1 MAPPTPDVGGLQAI
15 VRQRLLSDVFDA
27 SCDKCP
33 GWMVLVVDNPALR
46 VISSALGMYELMEK
60 RVTIV
65 ESLTKVRAPF
75 KEMGVIYVVEPTA
88 ENVERILSDFP
99 GGKKS
104 LYGDSV
110 FLYFLSAFPDDL
122 LDKLK
127 KNHSLMKRL
136 KTFTELNIDF
146 LAKES
151 RAFHLDLKS
160 SLSMLFTNNPS
171 SIVSKIVSKLVTV
184 CATLHEY
191 PHIRY
196 PNDSPLCEE
205 IAQAFHGKMNMF
217 VGSSPK
223 WWYHGMQGHE
233 TRDRSTLLLLDRGE
247 DALSPF
253 MHEFTYQA
261 MVNDLLPIND
271 ERLSCS
277 TGNGKKDVLLNEND
291 QLWVEL
297 KGKHIADVVQILSD
311 RIRDFVQSNAGAV
324 VSKDS
329 GTSLSLSEMAEAL
342 KKLPE
347 YREVMSKLAEHMH
360 IAHECLGILNKDG
373 LLEVSELEQTMA
385 TGQDENKKEVKLSNV
400 LKTLEEVLPTMPA
413 DEATRVL
420 AIFIV
425 SQGGI
430 SAETRERLFS
440 MSKLSSGQKRA
451 ILNLERLGLTIEST
465 SSTSNSKRGM
475 FNKFRKSA
483 RLIVNSKQ
491 IKGDSTY
498 TNSRYACSLKSIM
511 EDLVHEKL
519 SVTEYP
525 SVLPLPIAGGGIA
538 TTARRKK
545 GTAKNVKT
553 FTGPRKIIFM
563 AGGLCFSELRS
574 ADEVMSTC
582 DKEII
587 IGSTD
592 FVNPTE
598 YMESLRALG

>member
-1 MAPPTPDVGGLQAI
+1 MDGHGDSKAADLFRILFFCNANTA
-15 VRQRLLSDVFDA
+15 
-27 SCDKCP
+27 KCP
-33 GWMVLVVDNPALR
+33 GWMVMVVDNPALR

-65 ESLTKVRAPF
+65 ESLTKARAPF
-75 KEMGVIYVVEPTA
+75 REMGVIYVVEPTA
-88 ENVERILSDFP
+88 ENVERILDDFR
-99 GGKKS
+99 GGKKT

-122 LDKLK
+122 LEKLK
-127 KNHSLMKRL
+127 RNRSLMKRL

-151 RAFHLDLKS
+151 RSFHLDLKS
-160 SLSMLFTNNPS
+160 SLSLLFTNNPT
-171 SIVSKIVSKLVTV
+171 SIVDKIVSKLVTV

-247 DALSPF
+247 DSLSPF

-277 TGNGKKDVLLNEND
+277 TDNGKKDVLLNEND

-329 GTSLSLSEMAEAL
+329 QSSLSLSEMVSIT
-342 KKLPE
+342 KLW
-347 YREVMSKLAEHMH
+347 
-360 IAHECLGILNKDG
+360 N
-373 LLEVSELEQTMA
+373 
-385 TGQDENKKEVKLSNV
+385 
-400 LKTLEEVLPTMPA
+400 
-413 DEATRVL
+413 RVL
-420 AIFIV
+420 LLPPAHLLKFKLK
-425 SQGGI
+425 
-430 SAETRERLFS
+430 LFYF
-440 MSKLSSGQKRA
+440 
-451 ILNLERLGLTIEST
+451 T
-465 SSTSNSKRGM
+465 
-475 FNKFRKSA
+475 
-483 RLIVNSKQ
+483 LI
-491 IKGDSTY
+491 G
-498 TNSRYACSLKSIM
+498 
-511 EDLVHEKL
+511 
-519 SVTEYP
+519 
-525 SVLPLPIAGGGIA
+525 
-538 TTARRKK
+538 
-545 GTAKNVKT
+545 
-553 FTGPRKIIFM
+553 
-563 AGGLCFSELRS
+563 
-574 ADEVMSTC
+574 
-582 DKEII
+582 
-587 IGSTD
+587 
-592 FVNPTE
+592 
-598 YMESLRALG
+598 